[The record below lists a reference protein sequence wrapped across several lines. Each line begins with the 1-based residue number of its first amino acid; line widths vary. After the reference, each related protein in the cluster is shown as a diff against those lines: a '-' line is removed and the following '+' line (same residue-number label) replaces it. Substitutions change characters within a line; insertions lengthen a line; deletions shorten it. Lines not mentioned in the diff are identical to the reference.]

1 MNIKEILAQMCL
13 SEQAEATPFK
23 SAEDGTDYAVWK
35 INDGNTA
42 YVLKQASEQELSV
55 YNTFLASAERA
66 VPHLY
71 KSLNYCGELFLLME
85 YIEGHDLRKCDRESL
100 TAVLDALIY
109 LQNMYWERRECQAA
123 GLSFEASLPRQQNRG
138 KYLNDADLEH
148 AYAEYLKLYSI
159 VPRTLCHDDLLPF
172 NVLCANG
179 HATIIDWEYA
189 AILPYPTSLARLI
202 AHGEEDE
209 SAFFYMTQADKD
221 YAIEY
226 YFEHLLKE
234 NGIDYN
240 DYRRTLDYFLLY
252 EYCELIMLGAKY
264 NETDSERFQKY
275 YAKAKEHIKSLA

>member
-42 YVLKQASEQELSV
+42 YVLKKASEQELSV

-109 LQNMYWERRECQAA
+109 LQNMYWERRECQAVD
-123 GLSFEASLPRQQNRG
+123 LTFEASLPRQQNRG

-148 AYAEYLKLYSI
+148 AYAEYLRLYSS
-159 VPRTLCHDDLLPF
+159 VPRTLCHDDLSPF

-189 AILPYPTSLARLI
+189 A
-202 AHGEEDE
+202 
-209 SAFFYMTQADKD
+209 
-221 YAIEY
+221 EY
-226 YFEHLLKE
+226 YFEHLLKGK
-234 NGIDYN
+234 GIDYN

-252 EYCELIMLGAKY
+252 EYCEWIMLGVKY
-264 NETDSERFQKY
+264 SETDSERFQKY

>member
-42 YVLKQASEQELSV
+42 YVLKKASEQELSV
-55 YNTFLASAERA
+55 YNTFLVSAERA

-85 YIEGHDLRKCDRESL
+85 YIEGHDLRKCDR
-100 TAVLDALIY
+100 
-109 LQNMYWERRECQAA
+109 
-123 GLSFEASLPRQQNRG
+123 
-138 KYLNDADLEH
+138 KYLNDAYLEH
-148 AYAEYLKLYSI
+148 AYAEYLRLYSS

-234 NGIDYN
+234 NGTDYN

-252 EYCELIMLGAKY
+252 EYCEWIMLGVKY
-264 NETDSERFQKY
+264 NETGSERFQKY
-275 YAKAKEHIKSLA
+275 YAKAKKHIKTLA

>member
-42 YVLKQASEQELSV
+42 YVLKKASEQELSV

-123 GLSFEASLPRQQNRG
+123 GLSLRQACQGSKTEAS
-138 KYLNDADLEH
+138 
-148 AYAEYLKLYSI
+148 I
-159 VPRTLCHDDLLPF
+159 
-172 NVLCANG
+172 
-179 HATIIDWEYA
+179 
-189 AILPYPTSLARLI
+189 
-202 AHGEEDE
+202 
-209 SAFFYMTQADKD
+209 
-221 YAIEY
+221 
-226 YFEHLLKE
+226 
-234 NGIDYN
+234 
-240 DYRRTLDYFLLY
+240 
-252 EYCELIMLGAKY
+252 
-264 NETDSERFQKY
+264 
-275 YAKAKEHIKSLA
+275 